1 MMEEL
6 PHEHLE
12 HAEEAHHAVELG
24 DSFMMT
30 VSATIAALAV
40 VAAII
45 ASFETVE
52 TSHAIADKND
62 AVLKQAQ
69 ASDQWAFYQAKS
81 LKQKILEIAA
91 VTAAAQAQDFRL
103 EARRHEEESAEIA
116 KKAKELEQE
125 RDEKLAAGAVH
136 ERRHQRLTYA
146 ATLVHVSIAI
156 CTIAIITRGKR
167 WPWYTAIGMG
177 LVGILGAASTYLV

>member
-1 MMEEL
+1 MEEL

-12 HAEEAHHAVELG
+12 HAEEAHHAVETG
-24 DSFMMT
+24 DSFLMT

-45 ASFETVE
+45 ASLETVE
-52 TSHAIADKND
+52 TSHAIADKNE

-69 ASDQWAFYQAKS
+69 ASDQWAFFQAKS

-91 VTAAAQAQDFRL
+91 ITTVAQADAFRQ
-103 EARRHEEESAEIA
+103 EARRHEDESTEIA
-116 KKAKELEQE
+116 RKAKELEVD
-125 RDEKLAAGAVH
+125 RDAKLAAGEVH

-156 CTIAIITRGKR
+156 CTIAIIMRGKR

-177 LVGILGAASTYLV
+177 LVGILGAASTYLA